1 MTWQVLK
8 GAGAVLRGG
17 ADLRGSSHS
26 GGCESFGA
34 AAQQVLK
41 WRIVNGPPEQ
51 QRTVNNWQAVE
62 AGASPGRGEWLSE
75 AREQRESRIINFR
88 LL

>member
-1 MTWQVLK
+1 MCGT
-8 GAGAVLRGG
+8 
-17 ADLRGSSHS
+17 DLRGSSHS

-51 QRTVNNWQAVE
+51 QRTVNNNWQA
-62 AGASPGRGEWLSE
+62 AQQTRLGRGREGRGSRGAVVW
-75 AREQRESRIINFR
+75 AREQRESRIINLR

>member
-1 MTWQVLK
+1 MTRQVLDGK
-8 GAGAVLRGG
+8 GGAGT
-17 ADLRGSSHS
+17 DSRGSSHS

-51 QRTVNNWQAVE
+51 QRTVNNWQA
-62 AGASPGRGEWLSE
+62 GRQQGRGAAGGGGL
-75 AREQRESRIINFR
+75 AG
-88 LL
+88 

>member
-1 MTWQVLK
+1 MTWPRE
-8 GAGAVLRGG
+8 GEGWGCG
-17 ADLRGSSHS
+17 TDLRGSSHS

-51 QRTVNNWQAVE
+51 QRRVNNNWQA
-62 AGASPGRGEWLSE
+62 AQQTQLGR
-75 AREQRESRIINFR
+75 
-88 LL
+88 

>member
-1 MTWQVLK
+1 MEWK
-8 GAGAVLRGG
+8 GGGGGLCRVRGRAHYDVAKVG
-17 ADLRGSSHS
+17 GRRGSECGTDLRGSSHS

-51 QRTVNNWQAVE
+51 QRTVNNNWQA
-62 AGASPGRGEWLSE
+62 A
-75 AREQRESRIINFR
+75 QQTQ
-88 LL
+88 

>member
-1 MTWQVLK
+1 MCGT
-8 GAGAVLRGG
+8 
-17 ADLRGSSHS
+17 DLRGSSHS

-51 QRTVNNWQAVE
+51 QRTVNNNWQA
-62 AGASPGRGEWLSE
+62 AQQTQQGRGGSRGAVVW
-75 AREQRESRIINFR
+75 AREQRESRIINLR

>member
-1 MTWQVLK
+1 MVGSGT
-8 GAGAVLRGG
+8 
-17 ADLRGSSHS
+17 DLRGSSHS

-51 QRTVNNWQAVE
+51 QRTVNNNWQAGQQSEVAGEEGGWSSVGYE
-62 AGASPGRGEWLSE
+62 AH
-75 AREQRESRIINFR
+75 
-88 LL
+88 

>member
-1 MTWQVLK
+1 MRIEWIGVCV
-8 GAGAVLRGG
+8 GYDEEGEGS
-17 ADLRGSSHS
+17 DLRGSSHS

-51 QRTVNNWQAVE
+51 QRTVNKNWQAAE
-62 AGASPGRGEWLSE
+62 
-75 AREQRESRIINFR
+75 
-88 LL
+88 